1 MNISHYES
9 RSIDE
14 DTKDL
19 RGQAFFLR
27 ALIWNIIL
35 NHLYVVLKWLLFF
48 VFFTKLNC
56 GSEHN
61 AGLCGLFSWLM
72 YLKRWAH
79 SHCWV
84 NGIGLAKTGE
94 RDHTSHFNRVCSTN
108 CWNWI
113 SFLADFCHP
122 LCLIGCCL
130 WVAQSPVPYW
140 SHCLSQE
147 NFQWKWCL
155 FVAARVSAGGF
166 GEHSNFGLALPIG
179 SDAFM
184 GGREGWRVE
193 SPWELPTVP

>member
-61 AGLCGLFSWLM
+61 AGPCGLFTWLM
-72 YLKRWAH
+72 YLKWWAH

-84 NGIGLAKTGE
+84 NGIGLAKTGK

-130 WVAQSPVPYW
+130 WVAQRVLFHIDLIVFPKRTFNENDA
-140 SHCLSQE
+140 CLWLPGYQLEASGSTPTLVQP
-147 NFQWKWCL
+147 CL
-155 FVAARVSAGGF
+155 
-166 GEHSNFGLALPIG
+166 
-179 SDAFM
+179 
-184 GGREGWRVE
+184 
-193 SPWELPTVP
+193 